1 MRLAVD
7 TNVLV
12 RAVVQDDPVQA
23 GIAAKVLAEAE
34 LIAVALP
41 CLCEFVWVL
50 RRVYGFQP
58 ADAATAIR
66 ALLAT
71 ANVEVNRPAVEAG
84 LAVLEAGERPGE
96 VEAGEPGHVQV
107 EEGRVDGF
115 AGEETDRFGARGA
128 RFGDIV
134 VDDPEPAQHQLRVR
148 SGALAQTDAALAG
161 HRAALAVI
169 GREGLDLGGCVVEPG
184 PQRQVAEHQTD
195 RILAIGALAQIEPAV
210 QTRRVQR
217 PADRRLTRHLT
228 GQTAV
233 AAQE

>member
-23 GIAAKVLAEAE
+23 GIAAKVLVEAE

-58 ADAATAIR
+58 TDAATAIR

-84 LAVLEAGERPGE
+84 LAVLEAGGDFADGVIAHEGAWLGGE
-96 VEAGEPGHVQV
+96 TFVS
-107 EEGRVDGF
+107 F
-115 AGEETDRFGARGA
+115 DRKAVSLLKARGQAA
-128 RFGDIV
+128 R
-134 VDDPEPAQHQLRVR
+134 L
-148 SGALAQTDAALAG
+148 L
-161 HRAALAVI
+161 
-169 GREGLDLGGCVVEPG
+169 
-184 PQRQVAEHQTD
+184 
-195 RILAIGALAQIEPAV
+195 
-210 QTRRVQR
+210 
-217 PADRRLTRHLT
+217 
-228 GQTAV
+228 
-233 AAQE
+233 